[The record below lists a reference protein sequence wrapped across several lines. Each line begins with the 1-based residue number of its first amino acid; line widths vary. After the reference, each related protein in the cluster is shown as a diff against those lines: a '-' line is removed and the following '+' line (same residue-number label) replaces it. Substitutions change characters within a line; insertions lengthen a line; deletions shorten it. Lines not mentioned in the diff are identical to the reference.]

1 LDAEKFI
8 KGYALMAEN
17 ILVCTAW
24 PYANGD
30 LHIGHLAG
38 AYLPPD
44 IFARYQRLKGN
55 NVLMVSG
62 SDSHGTPIT
71 LRADAEGVTPLEV
84 FERFHQRFLETFQKM
99 GITYDLF
106 THTDTENH
114 HRIAQD
120 IFMAC
125 LNNGF
130 LYKHKE
136 QQFYSETERR
146 FLPDRYIEGT
156 CPICGYNGA
165 RGDQCDNCKS
175 LLDPTDLI
183 NPRSKIDG
191 STPVLR
197 ETEHFYL
204 DLHKLSEDI
213 LEYLNQDKEHWRPN
227 VINFSLQYVK
237 EGLKGRAITRDIEW
251 GVPVPLEGY
260 EQKRLYVWFEAVIG
274 YFSASVEWAANAN
287 QPEKWKDW
295 WYQPEAKTYYFI
307 GKDNIPFHAVIW
319 PAELMATGRRLYEDD
334 PNKLLNLPYDVP
346 ANEYLNMEGEKLS
359 TSRNWAIWVP
369 DLLERFDPD
378 PVRFYINAIAPE
390 SRDTDFTFEDF
401 IRRNND
407 ELVAAWGNL
416 VNRVL
421 GFAYSRFDGKV
432 PVIGPAGLDVADR
445 QILAQVEAGF
455 ESVGDLLDAVKLKAA
470 QEEVMKLTR
479 ATNVYLDG
487 KAPWKTIKDDLA
499 QAGTSIY
506 VALKVIDNLKIL
518 FSPFLPQTC
527 QRLHEY
533 LGYEGQLFGQQIVQS
548 FTETKRQHMALGYDN
563 SQAQGRWAPSQLAPG
578 QLLRKPEPLFK
589 KLEPTV
595 AEQELARLL
604 GH

>member
-1 LDAEKFI
+1 
-8 KGYALMAEN
+8 MTEN

-44 IFARYQRLKGN
+44 IFARYHRLKGN

-71 LRADAEGVTPLEV
+71 LRADAEGKTPLEV
-84 FERFHQRFLETFQKM
+84 FEHFHLRFLETFQQI
-99 GITYDLF
+99 GVTYDLF

-114 HRIAQD
+114 HRISQD
-120 IFMAC
+120 IFLAC
-125 LNNGF
+125 LNNGY
-130 LYKHKE
+130 LYTHTE
-136 QQFYSETERR
+136 QQFYSETEGR
-146 FLPDRYIEGT
+146 FLPDRYIEGI
-156 CPICGYNGA
+156 CPNCGYDGA

-175 LLDPTDLI
+175 LLDPTELI
-183 NPRSKIDG
+183 NPRSRTDG

-204 DLHKLSEDI
+204 DLPKLSKDI
-213 LEYLNQDKEHWRPN
+213 YEYLSRDKEHWRPN

-237 EGLKGRAITRDIEW
+237 DGLKGRAITRDIEW
-251 GVPVPLEGY
+251 GVPVPLAGY
-260 EQKRLYVWFEAVIG
+260 GSKRLYVWFEAVIG
-274 YFSASVEWAANAN
+274 YFSASIEWAANRGE
-287 QPEKWKDW
+287 PEKWKSW
-295 WYQPEAKTYYFI
+295 WYQPEARSYYFI

-319 PAELMATGRRLYEDD
+319 PAELIAAGRRLYEE
-334 PNKLLNLPYDVP
+334 NEAKTLNLPYDVP

-359 TSRNWAIWVP
+359 TSRNWAIWAP
-369 DLLERFDPD
+369 DLLERYEPD
-378 PVRFYINAIAPE
+378 PIRFYLNAIAPE
-390 SRDTDFTFEDF
+390 TRDTDFTFEDF

-421 GFAYSRFDGKV
+421 GFAYNRYAGQV
-432 PVIGPAGLDVADR
+432 PPIGPNGLDETDR
-445 QILAQVEAGF
+445 QILGQVEAGF
-455 ESVGDLLDAVKLKAA
+455 ESVGNLLAAVKLKAA
-470 QEEVMKLTR
+470 QEEAMKLAR

-487 KAPWKTIKDDLA
+487 KAPWKVIQDDPA

-518 FSPFLPQTC
+518 FAPFLPHTC
-527 QRLHEY
+527 QQLHDY
-533 LGYEGQLFGQQIVQS
+533 LGYEGQLFGRQYTDS
-548 FTETKRQHMALGYDN
+548 FIEQERQHIALCYDN
-563 SQAQGRWAPSQLAPG
+563 SQAVGRWEPSQLAPG
-578 QLLRKPEPLFK
+578 QALRKPAPLFK
-589 KLEPTV
+589 KLDPKT

-604 GH
+604 HHQVE